1 MGKVRSNAV
10 SAAEARDGPRTMLG
24 ATVCTKRAA
33 PTCRS
38 AEWVYGTVSSCEW
51 DESTGM
57 ASYHLVVE
65 PDEVPTV
72 IQCASSRWIIVDLY
86 CYSLRPYHRHSSLL
100 IGENLIREQHAR
112 ITDCLSSGGKST
124 HWDGSLTI
132 RRLKDIVGEHWPLDL
147 WARIPIFDFK
157 SCKLIW
163 RSISRCMDFAYY
175 VEGSRHS
182 VKARSV
188 PRSLLEPTPEV
199 AKTTAKRKTAPAV
212 GTPRDP
218 RRKRAFVM
226 SDTPVDDAFDSED
239 DFEAAAVA
247 NPIVPPTGP
256 PHPPA
261 PVDPRHHNSRTNQ
274 ELLIG
279 TPANRELLLEEPTN
293 QQPGVSIPSNHEV
306 IMELLRSSKAEREK
320 ATCRMTDAQHHMF
333 QIISNGKSII
343 GSVYQNPSTFFA
355 ALRSA
360 SRDMGILFYPT
371 KCKGIFAFEFGE
383 TVFIQEFQYMDWQE
397 LAKLSQEVDMTDFS
411 HKAKRPT
418 LPILDSIGKL
428 IACLDNLVLL
438 AGRIFKQAVVEEILR
453 IGTFLRRNQNAINVH
468 GPAVIGPL
476 TLWVNQQLFM
486 LRVALESGSP
496 DQLHEFRT
504 SLHVNAAEYS
514 SVFQGVLADKI
525 RSLETRHQPDGH
537 PANGKNPR
545 KGKSGSKRKSDGPE
559 FSIIR
564 EGIPARNGKMVCY
577 QHLSAK
583 GCPGGAT
590 TCKRAHF
597 CHFVPKR
604 ADLSEEVY
612 KALQFHFGPLRAEL
626 Q

>member
-1 MGKVRSNAV
+1 MEPALLPPSPTASPTFLWVEPGAFQGIRGFSYFEVSEASPEDDPTTLMKAVLVRSGLLETYEENCTMEVPMGKVRSNAV

-247 NPIVPPTGP
+247 NSHRASYRASAPASAGGP
-256 PHPPA
+256 
-261 PVDPRHHNSRTNQ
+261 
-274 ELLIG
+274 
-279 TPANRELLLEEPTN
+279 
-293 QQPGVSIPSNHEV
+293 
-306 IMELLRSSKAEREK
+306 
-320 ATCRMTDAQHHMF
+320 
-333 QIISNGKSII
+333 
-343 GSVYQNPSTFFA
+343 
-355 ALRSA
+355 SA
-360 SRDMGILFYPT
+360 S
-371 KCKGIFAFEFGE
+371 
-383 TVFIQEFQYMDWQE
+383 
-397 LAKLSQEVDMTDFS
+397 
-411 HKAKRPT
+411 
-418 LPILDSIGKL
+418 
-428 IACLDNLVLL
+428 
-438 AGRIFKQAVVEEILR
+438 
-453 IGTFLRRNQNAINVH
+453 
-468 GPAVIGPL
+468 
-476 TLWVNQQLFM
+476 
-486 LRVALESGSP
+486 
-496 DQLHEFRT
+496 
-504 SLHVNAAEYS
+504 
-514 SVFQGVLADKI
+514 
-525 RSLETRHQPDGH
+525 
-537 PANGKNPR
+537 
-545 KGKSGSKRKSDGPE
+545 
-559 FSIIR
+559 
-564 EGIPARNGKMVCY
+564 
-577 QHLSAK
+577 
-583 GCPGGAT
+583 
-590 TCKRAHF
+590 
-597 CHFVPKR
+597 
-604 ADLSEEVY
+604 
-612 KALQFHFGPLRAEL
+612 
-626 Q
+626 